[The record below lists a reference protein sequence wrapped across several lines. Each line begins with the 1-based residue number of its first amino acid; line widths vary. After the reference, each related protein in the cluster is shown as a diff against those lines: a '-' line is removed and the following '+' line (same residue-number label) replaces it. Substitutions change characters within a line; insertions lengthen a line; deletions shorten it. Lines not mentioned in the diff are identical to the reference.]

1 MKGIWNFM
9 VDLNCFFMF
18 LLKRR
23 QTPPSPACFC
33 CLTRAGRTLCANTH
47 TKTLVG
53 NSQQKF
59 LTCQL
64 LSEHIPLFFLLS
76 SQLKTNVRVCNPA
89 SEFRILKILLPGWR
103 IFNSCP
109 VKRFCLGMRNQ
120 KKPPKMFILLVC
132 FLLVVCVY
140 QTKKTN

>member
-18 LLKRR
+18 LVKRR

-120 KKPPKMFILLVC
+120 KNLQKCSYCWFVSYL
-132 FLLVVCVY
+132 
-140 QTKKTN
+140 